1 MQEIRIS
8 LSDQHFKELVS
19 GKIVDYSTHEVYVPH
34 VKISLQD
41 IGFDR
46 MRKIIDNADPK
57 N

>member
-8 LSDQHFKELVS
+8 LHEDGFKMLVS
-19 GKIVDYSTHEVYVPH
+19 GEKIITGEGYVR
-34 VKISLQD
+34 IEICLQD

-46 MRKIIDNADPK
+46 MRKIINNADPR